1 MKKFWKWICVACT
14 IVSVLTLLS
23 LGVAADTT
31 WNTWEN
37 VEWYFDEDTGTLTLG
52 GEGAVPTRYDLSN
65 YPWGSY
71 ANQVKSVVVEEGIT
85 KLGRYCIYGSTMGYT
100 ELHFPSTL
108 QEIEWSDFMLPSSNL
123 TTITVAEGSPYYA
136 VDNVLYQKDG
146 DDVALICYPGGLT
159 QTTYTIP
166 EGVTSIEQYAL
177 KNTHLQ
183 KITLPESL
191 VTIDACAF
199 DGMSGVKTITIPK
212 NVSSIHEDAFTY
224 CLVETFVVDADNE
237 YFTTVDGVLF
247 SKDMKILHSY
257 PVSHSRTEYT
267 VPDGVEQI
275 PSSLYRWAPK
285 LEKLYLSD
293 TVQTIQYV
301 LAGSSGSSV
310 TGIYVDD
317 TNPYLTD
324 IDGILYDKDVKTLLA
339 YPCAHPSHTY
349 TMPDTVETIGEKVAY
364 YISALQTI
372 HVSSSLQTVTDNW
385 NYWGVGVTGIYFPG
399 DVPTWLNQFCR
410 TVKNNATLYYPAG
423 NTTWTDGT
431 MTVDGN
437 TYTTATYDLEEEITW
452 NTWDNIKWYFD
463 EDTGTMT
470 IAGEGAIP
478 SVAYSGYPWSS
489 VRSNIKTLVFAEG
502 ITTVPG
508 MAFSGTYSLTTLSI
522 PASMKSIASGNP
534 SLFAN
539 ANNLSNITAAEGGTY
554 FVQDGV
560 LYTADTLVFYPIAKT
575 DTTYT
580 IPEGIKTI
588 GTYAFPR
595 SATLTVLT
603 LPESLETIEESA
615 LTLHNVQSLYIP
627 KNVSN
632 IHKYAFSLTYTLT
645 AYTVDSENSNYT
657 DVDGVLY
664 TKDMTQLVAYPDNHP
679 ATTFTVPDTV
689 VEMTSSM
696 LHTSRNL
703 KILNLPASVTT
714 IWSNRSSSNVVVLEE
729 INVDVNNSSY
739 CAVDGVLYNK
749 DMTTLH
755 YYPANKADTEFHI
768 PDSVTTVPY
777 GSMTDLQN
785 LKTLYFGSG
794 VTSVGSSQFTS
805 PQLTS
810 IYFPGDLP
818 SWFHS
823 AFSHLRYYN
832 MLDTL
837 TFYYPT
843 GASGWTSPT
852 MELSGVTYKTAVYER
867 IVEDDTWDTW
877 NTIKWKYDEETK
889 TLTIKGEGEIPTST
903 SSDPYPWSEYSDSA
917 EHIVFEEGITVI
929 PNRFWN
935 NYSVVQTLALPSTL
949 TQLGSSSNFW
959 NMYKLETISV
969 TAGGIYYTEDGVLFK
984 NVDNYRTLVL
994 YPPCKS
1000 DTEYIVPNTVQ
1011 SIGEYAFYSTG
1022 DLKFIT
1028 ISASV
1033 EEIHRNAV
1041 AFCDFIES
1049 ISVDADNPNYASKDG
1064 VLYSKDMTVLHLY
1077 PINKQ
1082 AESFTV
1088 PDTVKEMTSTMFTVS
1103 KKLKKLEIPASVDT
1117 IREVNLIAACCVIE
1131 EINVAEDNPNYCSVD
1146 GVLYSK
1152 DMTTLYQYPNNK
1164 AGTEYTIPDTVNS
1177 IQWSGLWLTKNLT
1190 TLYMGN
1196 GLKNLGRAIL
1206 GYDTNITSVYFPG
1219 DLPDYFAKAFADSA
1233 DQITF
1238 YYLEGASGWTSP
1250 TMELSGVTYKT
1261 ASYTQSIAGDINGDG
1276 KVTMVDYVILQN
1288 YFSGKTTVDF
1298 DPTKADFNG
1307 DGKFTRADVMYLA
1320 RALANW
1326 DGYSIE

>member
-452 NTWDNIKWYFD
+452 NIWDNIKWYFD

-534 SLFAN
+534 SLFVS

-852 MELSGVTYKTAVYER
+852 MELSGVTYKTAVYTPA
-867 IVEDDTWDTW
+867 EDISW
-877 NTIKWKYDEETK
+877 NTWESIKWYYDESTE
-889 TLTIKGEGEIPTST
+889 TLTIAGEGTVPEYNNG
-903 SSDPYPWSEYSDSA
+903 DAYPWNPYYYTTK
-917 EHIVFEEGITVI
+917 HIVFEEGITEICESVLG
-929 PNRFWN
+929 RF
-935 NYSVVQTLALPSTL
+935 SSIETLALPSTL
-949 TQLGSSSNFW
+949 LSFKFASLNHNAFRLQSIT
-959 NMYKLETISV
+959 V
-969 TAGGIYYTEDGVLFK
+969 APGGPYCAEDGVLFLNEHESYSLLVYPK
-984 NVDNYRTLVL
+984 EKAETYYAIPENVWY
-994 YPPCKS
+994 
-1000 DTEYIVPNTVQ
+1000 
-1011 SIGEYAFYSTG
+1011 
-1022 DLKFIT
+1022 
-1028 ISASV
+1028 
-1033 EEIHRNAV
+1033 
-1041 AFCDFIES
+1041 
-1049 ISVDADNPNYASKDG
+1049 
-1064 VLYSKDMTVLHLY
+1064 
-1077 PINKQ
+1077 
-1082 AESFTV
+1082 
-1088 PDTVKEMTSTMFTVS
+1088 
-1103 KKLKKLEIPASVDT
+1103 
-1117 IREVNLIAACCVIE
+1117 
-1131 EINVAEDNPNYCSVD
+1131 VAENAFSVTTYLQEIFIPKSVAVMHSDSINRCAKLTTITVDPENQYYTSVD
-1146 GVLYSK
+1146 GVLYNK
-1152 DMTTLYQYPNNK
+1152 DMTYLYHYPCGK
-1164 AGTEYTIPDTVNS
+1164 TDAVYTIPDTVTT
-1177 IQWSGLWLTKNLT
+1177 IGGSGLRWADYIETLYIGKNVTTVGDFLYSSSNLT
-1190 TLYMGN
+1190 S
-1196 GLKNLGRAIL
+1196 I
-1206 GYDTNITSVYFPG
+1206 YFPG
-1219 DLPDYFAKAFADSA
+1219 NLPDWFDSVFSKWKQYNADGL

-1326 DGYSIE
+1326 EGYKIG